1 MMCLLVDELLC
12 WILHSRLKKLPG
24 TASSGKI
31 RDPRER
37 DIQTAPLTTIHTPT
51 LLGTYKPAR
60 RNGNIAVDMQNKNVL
75 YFINLFRDFVRTT
88 LGQFDESST
97 DIQAQTTSHSIV
109 WTCNDICTIAVIHLA
124 HDIGDQDH

>member
-1 MMCLLVDELLC
+1 MHVFAGRAIVL
-12 WILHSRLKKLPG
+12 ILHSRLKRLPG

-31 RDPRER
+31 RDPR

-75 YFINLFRDFVRTT
+75 YFINLFRDFVRNP

-109 WTCNDICTIAVIHLA
+109 WTCNDICTIAVVHLV
-124 HDIGDQDH
+124 HEKRDQDR